1 MEPKTYRYASRRPND
16 AGMRARLRD
25 LANERPRFGYRQ
37 LHILLKRENVALNHK
52 TLFRFYR
59 EERLTV
65 RRKDGIPAP
74 SRQDA
79 RHARDQQPKPNAPME
94 ASRVV
99 KPNVSVS
106 RCLK

>member
-1 MEPKTYRYASRRPND
+1 MEPKTYRYASRRSND

-52 TLFRFYR
+52 TLFRLYR

-65 RRKDGIPAP
+65 RRKDGDTRP

-79 RHARDQQPKPNAPME
+79 RHARNQQPKPNVPME
-94 ASRVV
+94 ASCVV
-99 KPNVSVS
+99 KANVSAW
-106 RCLK
+106 R